1 MALLRAFNSY
11 TFYTCTMTMNHD
23 IYCMAGTHGE
33 RCVIWGDF
41 QTALIP
47 VTMGKIH
54 QNITQLSLEKCVFIL
69 LKWRFVNYQWLPYVP
84 CYIIKCW
91 PVQYAVTS
99 SWQRAHSK
107 RNQCL
112 LKSED
117 TSSTTSL
124 PVSLIKTS
132 SYSDWSWRRPPSSK
146 AFILIKSNDLSQIQ
160 FVGEELLDAD
170 LVGLN

>member
-1 MALLRAFNSY
+1 MCHPRWFPNCLDSSKDDQDSPDYY
-11 TFYTCTMTMNHD
+11 TVKEKYT
-23 IYCMAGTHGE
+23 
-33 RCVIWGDF
+33 
-41 QTALIP
+41 
-47 VTMGKIH
+47 
-54 QNITQLSLEKCVFIL
+54 SLEKCVFIL
-69 LKWRFVNYQWLPYVP
+69 LKWRFVNYQWLPYVL

-99 SWQRAHSK
+99 SRQRAHSK

-132 SYSDWSWRRPPSSK
+132 SYLDWSWRRLPSSK